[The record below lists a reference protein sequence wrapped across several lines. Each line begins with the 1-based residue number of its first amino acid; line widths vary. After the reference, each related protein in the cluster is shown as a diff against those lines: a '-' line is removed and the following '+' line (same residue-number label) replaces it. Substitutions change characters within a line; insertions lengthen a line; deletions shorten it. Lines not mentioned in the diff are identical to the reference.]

1 MASLAE
7 PASRCLG
14 WPDPSGAGVA
24 AFRVDLIR
32 RYLRPHRKVVL
43 QGAAALVVVNL
54 LSVSIPLLVRRVI
67 DDLQDGFALGD
78 VLHQAALIVVLATVM
93 GGVRLL
99 SRLLVFGVGR
109 QVEADLKQQIF
120 DHLLLQEPG
129 WVQTT
134 GSGEVISRA
143 TSDVENVR
151 RLLGFAVLSL
161 TNTALAYALTLPAM
175 LAIDPWL
182 SLAAI
187 GLYPLMLSAVRLFG
201 GRMMRQQRRQQEALA
216 SLSDLIQEDL
226 SGIGAI
232 KIYGQE
238 RTEQAA
244 FAGRNRSYRDAAL
257 GLARTRSTL
266 FPLLEGI
273 SSVSLLLLLALGSG
287 QLASGRLSIGDLVA
301 LILYVERLVFPTALL
316 GFTLNT
322 FQTGQVSLERIEDLL
337 QRRPQIVSP
346 AQPQPPAS
354 PSRGALEARGL
365 TVRYPDAPRPAL
377 VDVSFRLEPGELVAV
392 VGPVGC
398 GKTTLA
404 RALGRMVAVEPGQLW
419 FDGVDITRLELGQL
433 RERVALVPQEGFL
446 FTASL
451 ADNLR
456 YGDPAAPLER
466 VEQSAREA
474 RLEGD
479 VKAFPDGYA
488 TLVGERGITLSGGQ
502 RQRTALGRALL
513 VEAPLLVL
521 DDALASVDN
530 TTAAEILRNVRRQ
543 HNRTILMISHQLS
556 AAAACDRVLVLEEGR
571 LVQEG
576 PHSAL
581 LEQPGTYRRLW
592 ERQQAAEQLQATAPG

>member
-1 MASLAE
+1 M
-7 PASRCLG
+7 
-14 WPDPSGAGVA
+14 SGL
-24 AFRVDLIR
+24 RLDRIR
-32 RYLRPHRKVVL
+32 RYLLPHRRTVL
-43 QGAAALVVVNL
+43 LGAAALVVVNL
-54 LSVSIPLLVRRVI
+54 LSVSIPLLVRQVVN
-67 DDLQDGFALGD
+67 DLQDGFALVD
-78 VLHQAALIVVLATVM
+78 VLRMAALIMGLATVM
-93 GGVRLL
+93 GATRLW
-99 SRLLVFGVGR
+99 SRMLVFGVGR
-109 QVEADLKQQIF
+109 QVEASLKQDIF

-129 WVQTT
+129 WVQST

-175 LAIDPWL
+175 LAIDGPL
-182 SLAAI
+182 TLAAI
-187 GLYPLMLSAVRLFG
+187 ALYPLMLMTVRLFG
-201 GRMMRQQRRQQEALA
+201 GRMMKQQRRQQEALA
-216 SLSDLIQEDL
+216 ELSDLIQEDL

-238 RTEQAA
+238 RTEQEA
-244 FAGRNRSYRDAAL
+244 FEQRNQRYCDAAL

-273 SSVSLLLLLALGSG
+273 ASISLLLLLALGSG
-287 QLASGRLSIGDLVA
+287 QLESGRLSIGDLVA
-301 LILYVERLVFPTALL
+301 LILFVERLVFPTALL

-322 FQTGQVSLERIEDLL
+322 FQTGQVSLDRVEALL
-337 QRRPQIVSP
+337 QRQALVVSP
-346 AQPQPPAS
+346 ALPQPAAVPA
-354 PSRGALEARGL
+354 RGLVEARGL
-365 TVRYPDAPRPAL
+365 TVRYPGAARPAL
-377 VDVSFRLEPGELVAV
+377 VDLSFRLSPGELVAV

-404 RALGRMVAVEPGQLW
+404 RALGRMVEVEPDQL
-419 FDGVDITRLELGQL
+419 FLDGVDVTALALSELRRQ
-433 RERVALVPQEGFL
+433 VALVPQEGYL

-456 YGDPAAPLER
+456 YGDPEANLQR
-466 VEQSAREA
+466 VENAARQA

-479 VKAFPDGYA
+479 IKGFPDGYA

-530 TTAAEILRNVRRQ
+530 NTAAAILRSVREQ
-543 HNRTILMISHQLS
+543 KGRTVLMISHQLS
-556 AAAACDRVLVLEEGR
+556 AAAACDRILVLEEGR
-571 LVQEG
+571 LVQQG
-576 PHSAL
+576 PHREL
-581 LEQPGTYRRLW
+581 VEQPGTYRRLW
-592 ERQQAAEQLQATAPG
+592 EREQASERLQAA

>member
-1 MASLAE
+1 M
-7 PASRCLG
+7 
-14 WPDPSGAGVA
+14 GAI
-24 AFRVDLIR
+24 RLDLIR

-43 QGAAALVVVNL
+43 IGVAALVVVNL

-67 DDLQDGFALGD
+67 DDLQDGFALQD
-78 VLHQAALIVVLATVM
+78 VLAQAALIVALATVM
-93 GGVRLL
+93 GAVRLY
-99 SRLLVFGVGR
+99 SRMLVFGVGR
-109 QVEADLKQQIF
+109 QVEAELKQQIF
-120 DHLLLQEPG
+120 DHLLKQEPG

-161 TNTALAYALTLPAM
+161 TNTVLAYALTLPAM
-175 LAIDPWL
+175 LSIDGWL
-182 SLAAI
+182 TVAAV
-187 GLYPLMLSAVRLFG
+187 GLYPLMLMVVRLFG

-226 SGIGAI
+226 SGISAI

-238 RTEQAA
+238 STEQTA
-244 FAGRNRSYRDAAL
+244 FAGRNRIYRDAAL
-257 GLARTRSTL
+257 NLARTRSTL

-273 SSVSLLLLLALGSG
+273 SSISLLLLLALGSG
-287 QLASGRLSIGDLVA
+287 QLESGRLSIGDLVA
-301 LILYVERLVFPTALL
+301 LILFVERLVFPTALL

-322 FQTGQVSLERIEDLL
+322 FQTGQVSLERVEELL
-337 QRRPQIVSP
+337 QRRPLIVSS
-346 AQPQPPAS
+346 AS
-354 PSRGALEARGL
+354 PTPPTKPGRGAVEARGL
-365 TVRYPDAPRPAL
+365 TVRYPNAPRPAL
-377 VDVSFRLEPGELVAV
+377 VDVSFELHPGELVAV

-404 RALGRMVAVEPGQLW
+404 RALGRMVEVDPGQLW
-419 FDGVDITRLELGQL
+419 LDGVDITSLDLAELRGQ
-433 RERVALVPQEGFL
+433 VGLVPQEGYL

-456 YGDPAAPLER
+456 YGEPDAPFER
-466 VEQSAREA
+466 VEAAARQA

-479 VKAFPDGYA
+479 IKGFPDGYQ

-513 VEAPLLVL
+513 VRTPLLVL

-530 TTAAEILRNVRRQ
+530 TTAAEILRTIRSEQANAQ
-543 HNRTILMISHQLS
+543 SNDQGLGRTVLMISHQLS

-571 LVQEG
+571 LVQQG
-576 PHSAL
+576 RHSELVA
-581 LEQPGTYRRLW
+581 ERGTYRRLW
-592 ERQQAAEQLQATAPG
+592 DREQATEQLRAAG

>member
-1 MASLAE
+1 M
-7 PASRCLG
+7 
-14 WPDPSGAGVA
+14 A
-24 AFRVDLIR
+24 AFRADLIL
-32 RYLRPHRKVVL
+32 RYLRPHRRTVL
-43 QGAAALVVVNL
+43 LGAVALVAVNL
-54 LSVSIPLLVRRVI
+54 LSVTIPLLVRRVI
-67 DDLQDGFALGD
+67 DDLQDGFNLSD
-78 VLHQAALIVVLATVM
+78 VTGEAVLIVSLATVM
-93 GGVRLL
+93 GVVRLA
-99 SRLLVFGVGR
+99 SRMLVFGVGR
-109 QVEADLKQQIF
+109 QVEADLKQRIF
-120 DHLLLQEPG
+120 DHLLRQEPG

-175 LAIDPWL
+175 LAIDPLL
-182 SLAAI
+182 SVAAV
-187 GLYPLMLSAVRLFG
+187 GLYPLMLVTVRLFG

-226 SGIGAI
+226 SGISAI

-238 RTEQAA
+238 ATEQRA
-244 FAGRNRSYRDAAL
+244 FAGRNRVYRDAAL

-273 SSVSLLLLLALGSG
+273 SSISLLLLLAMGSG

-322 FQTGQVSLERIEDLL
+322 FQTGQVSLERVEDLL
-337 QRRPQIVSP
+337 RREP
-346 AQPQPPAS
+346 AIQSPPA
-354 PSRGALEARGL
+354 PVPPAEPARGAIEARGL
-365 TVRYPDAPRPAL
+365 TVRYPGAQRPAL
-377 VDVSFRLEPGELVAV
+377 IDVSFRLRPGELVAV

-404 RALGRMVAVEPGQLW
+404 RALGRMVEVDPGQLW
-419 FDGVDITRLELGQL
+419 IDGVDVTQL
-433 RERVALVPQEGFL
+433 DLAALRQRVALVPQEGFL
-446 FTASL
+446 FTATL

-456 YGDPAAPLER
+456 YGAPEAPMER
-466 VEQSAREA
+466 VEQAADQA

-479 VKAFPDGYA
+479 IRGFPDGYQ

-513 VEAPLLVL
+513 MEAPLLVL

-530 TTAAEILRNVRRQ
+530 TTAAGILRSVREQSARSGDG
-543 HNRTILMISHQLS
+543 RSVLMISHQLS

-571 LVQEG
+571 LVQQGTHQE
-576 PHSAL
+576 L
-581 LEQPGTYRRLW
+581 LGTPGTYRRLW
-592 ERQQAAEQLQATAPG
+592 DREQVDAQLRAAS